1 MPFILI
7 LICEYWWKYYVLL
20 CSTNLRKL
28 TAQQPDLGGH
38 HSSLWPKATTF
49 FKSQQGYSRPYGHHN
64 SWWPGRGAREAPDTR
79 HSVMHIFANKKL
91 NYIVSSNYY
100 MIFLNKGCGWLPFKC

>member
-28 TAQQPDLGGH
+28 TAQQPDLGGTTVRCGQRLQ
-38 HSSLWPKATTF
+38 HSSSHNKAIRAHMVTTI
-49 FKSQQGYSRPYGHHN
+49 
-64 SWWPGRGAREAPDTR
+64 RGGLGAARAR
-79 HSVMHIFANKKL
+79 R
-91 NYIVSSNYY
+91 
-100 MIFLNKGCGWLPFKC
+100 